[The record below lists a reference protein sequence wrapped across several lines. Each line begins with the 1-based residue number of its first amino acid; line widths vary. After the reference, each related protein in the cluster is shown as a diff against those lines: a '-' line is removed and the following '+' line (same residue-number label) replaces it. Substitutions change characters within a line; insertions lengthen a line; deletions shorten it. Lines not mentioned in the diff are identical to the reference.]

1 MKRSEL
7 LEIISNG
14 ENSGVEFK
22 RDDVRPEQ
30 LAREIVALAN
40 LKGGRIFLGV
50 EDDGA
55 ISGITRGNLSEWVAD
70 TVFGR
75 YVHPQ
80 ILPYYEEVTMDG
92 GKRVA
97 VITIGQEIF
106 KPYVVRANDRE
117 TAYVRIGNVTRP
129 ATREQLLMLGAA
141 SGAVHTEIMPVN
153 RTSIASLDQARL
165 ENYLRDILRDPE
177 VPEEKEGWI
186 TRLQAL
192 GFMTNGVADE
202 PVCTIAGLVLF
213 GIRPRQTLKQSGIRL
228 MFFDSTDK
236 AYQAQLDRIIDAPLV
251 GRFQVGKT
259 GKSLIDAGLIEKT
272 LEAMEPFVTLEPNTI
287 DENFRREKIW
297 IYPYEALRELLIN
310 ALAHRDWSRFVDVEM
325 AGYRDRLEIISP
337 GALPNAMTVEKML
350 AGQRSARNHII
361 VEVLRDYGYVEARGM
376 GVRTKVIPALKA
388 GGAQSHFDATE
399 DYLKVLVGKASVKRV
414 GSVGKASDKATNHV
428 GKTSGK
434 ILAAIRDKVEITIPE
449 LAGIVGVTQR
459 SVERHLQ
466 KLQREGLLKR
476 VGGRKLGYWEVVE

>member
-1 MKRSEL
+1 
-7 LEIISNG
+7 
-14 ENSGVEFK
+14 
-22 RDDVRPEQ
+22 
-30 LAREIVALAN
+30 
-40 LKGGRIFLGV
+40 
-50 EDDGA
+50 
-55 ISGITRGNLSEWVAD
+55 
-70 TVFGR
+70 
-75 YVHPQ
+75 
-80 ILPYYEEVTMDG
+80 
-92 GKRVA
+92 
-97 VITIGQEIF
+97 
-106 KPYVVRANDRE
+106 
-117 TAYVRIGNVTRP
+117 
-129 ATREQLLMLGAA
+129 
-141 SGAVHTEIMPVN
+141 
-153 RTSIASLDQARL
+153 
-165 ENYLRDILRDPE
+165 
-177 VPEEKEGWI
+177 
-186 TRLQAL
+186 
-192 GFMTNGVADE
+192 MTNGVADE

-236 AYQAQLDRIIDAPLV
+236 VYQAQLDRIIDAPLV

-272 LEAMEPFVTLEPNTI
+272 LEAIEPFVTLEPNTI
-287 DENFRREKIW
+287 DENFRRERIW

-361 VEVLRDYGYVEARGM
+361 VEVLRDYGYVDARGM

-399 DYLKVLVGKASVKRV
+399 DYLKVFVGKASVKTAESTTKMSVKRV

-434 ILAAIRDKVEITIPE
+434 ILAAIRDKAEITIPE
-449 LAGIVGVTQR
+449 LADIVGVTQR

-466 KLQREGLLKR
+466 KLKREGLLKR
-476 VGGRKLGYWEVVE
+476 VGGRKLGYWEVIG

>member
-1 MKRSEL
+1 M
-7 LEIISNG
+7 EIISNG

-80 ILPYYEEVTMDG
+80 ILPYYEEVTING
-92 GKRVA
+92 GKRIA

-177 VPEEKEGWI
+177 VP
-186 TRLQAL
+186 
-192 GFMTNGVADE
+192 
-202 PVCTIAGLVLF
+202 
-213 GIRPRQTLKQSGIRL
+213 
-228 MFFDSTDK
+228 
-236 AYQAQLDRIIDAPLV
+236 
-251 GRFQVGKT
+251 
-259 GKSLIDAGLIEKT
+259 
-272 LEAMEPFVTLEPNTI
+272 
-287 DENFRREKIW
+287 
-297 IYPYEALRELLIN
+297 
-310 ALAHRDWSRFVDVEM
+310 
-325 AGYRDRLEIISP
+325 
-337 GALPNAMTVEKML
+337 
-350 AGQRSARNHII
+350 
-361 VEVLRDYGYVEARGM
+361 
-376 GVRTKVIPALKA
+376 
-388 GGAQSHFDATE
+388 
-399 DYLKVLVGKASVKRV
+399 
-414 GSVGKASDKATNHV
+414 
-428 GKTSGK
+428 
-434 ILAAIRDKVEITIPE
+434 
-449 LAGIVGVTQR
+449 
-459 SVERHLQ
+459 
-466 KLQREGLLKR
+466 
-476 VGGRKLGYWEVVE
+476 